1 MRLGEPVGR
10 LLGHGHDAAKRNLGS
25 VRAIRHEQIYSK
37 NVPLLTRPPRARPAP
52 PPPPRAARSRVALRH
67 NFCAC

>member
-1 MRLGEPVGR
+1 MGR

-37 NVPLLTRPPRARPAP
+37 NDPPSSYAPAP
-52 PPPPRAARSRVALRH
+52 SAAGPAAAPAGRSQPPSMTADPTHRRLR
-67 NFCAC
+67 